1 MKESFGH
8 RMEGSFLKGIAA
20 NEREGLIEG
29 KRQSQRKREK
39 KDYQSSRP
47 SQYKTAE
54 LEKEWGKRTGN
65 RLTVRAMSRRRTAT
79 GEGRVMDEGSVGK
92 KELRQLIDRTGEQEM
107 KSM

>member
-39 KDYQSSRP
+39 KIIRAPDLHSIKPQS
-47 SQYKTAE
+47 
-54 LEKEWGKRTGN
+54 
-65 RLTVRAMSRRRTAT
+65 
-79 GEGRVMDEGSVGK
+79 
-92 KELRQLIDRTGEQEM
+92 
-107 KSM
+107 